1 MQNLQLIKEKL
12 ELLNSKNKV
21 KNLLYLIPK
30 IWVNSFE
37 ISEIESF
44 KLNNPFLDENLTY
57 PQKQKFNSL
66 NNLNNTINVNP
77 YEFYIFIINKL
88 ISFNKSFNKDVS
100 KIENISDSSI
110 KNSELRVYNIFTRYF
125 GAFDHNNNGLID
137 FNQNLNENLNEN
149 INSNTNVKKSK
160 GKLIDKNI
168 ANRNVI
174 TFYDSSENSIN
185 YEFTEFNEL
194 GTFLKA
200 TMLLFYIKTLNIN
213 TVYLLPVFEIGVY
226 GKKGSLGSPYAIKNY
241 YNIEKSQSEFILE
254 LTPEIEFKA
263 FSEACKIL
271 DIKLILEFVFR
282 ITSLDNDWALENPDW
297 FYWIKSSVK
306 MREPDDTSE
315 SKYGSPIFLK
325 RELKEIKDK
334 IEIGDFKNLTPPH
347 ETFRNLFTP
356 IPKKVARVE
365 GKMLGIYDTN
375 KECTIASA
383 FADWP
388 PDDNQPPWADVAY
401 LRLYDNNNFNYVA
414 YNTIRMYDDELA
426 TVKNEVKNLWETL
439 SVIIPHY
446 ISNYGIDGAM
456 IDMGHALPKKL
467 RNQIIKNARNVK
479 EDFIF
484 WEENFG
490 ISQQSKEDGYDACL
504 GYFFLDAHVNYKVKE
519 IIFKT
524 CNGVFEQNFFLT
536 SENHNTLRSAYRC
549 ENEFRLYDNIKDE
562 YTNHLYSKLIYTIT
576 QFLPQI
582 KFIYNGF
589 ELGETLP
596 TNTGLGFNE
605 EHLKEFSNI
614 KLPLF
619 NEEKLPWD
627 YIDVSGN
634 NLNDDISLVNF
645 NTYSK
650 QSIYEYIVTFNS
662 LINSIKSKFSQIMI
676 EYKTFNNYLDFP
688 NSLIY
693 IENIFSDKN
702 QNKFSKLI
710 LIGNFSL
717 ENVVYEFDIS
727 KLFYI
732 NDSYSLTN
740 ISIIVGNDIKF
751 QTEDS
756 FDELNGNDINNN
768 LKLELRPFEFCVLNV
783 SNNENKS

>member
-57 PQKQKFNSL
+57 PQKLKFNSL

-88 ISFNKSFNKDVS
+88 ISYNTL
-100 KIENISDSSI
+100 DSNNQTT
-110 KNSELRVYNIFTRYF
+110 KNHSELRVYNIFTRYF

-137 FNQNLNENLNEN
+137 FNQNLNGNLNEN
-149 INSNTNVKKSK
+149 INSSINVKKSK

-168 ANRNVI
+168 VNKNVI
-174 TFYDSSENSIN
+174 TFYDKNENSIN

-213 TVYLLPVFEIGVY
+213 TVYLLPVFEIGVF

-365 GKMLGIYDTN
+365 GKMYGIYDTN

-426 TVKNEVKNLWETL
+426 TSKNEVNNLWETL
-439 SVIIPHY
+439 SIIIPHY

-490 ISQQSKEDGYDACL
+490 ISQQSKDDGYNACL

-524 CNGVFEQNFFLT
+524 CNGEFEQNFFLT
-536 SENHNTLRSAYRC
+536 SENHNTLRSAYRY
-549 ENEFRLYDNIKDE
+549 ENEFRLNEKYNDKDE
-562 YTNHLYSKLIYTIT
+562 DTNHLYSKLIYTIT

-627 YIDVSGN
+627 YIELSGN
-634 NLNDDISLVNF
+634 NLSDDISLINF
-645 NTYSK
+645 NTYTK
-650 QSIYEYIVTFNS
+650 QSIYEYIITFNS

-717 ENVVYEFDIS
+717 ENVVYEFEIS

-740 ISIIVGNDIKF
+740 ISIIVGNDIEF
-751 QTEDS
+751 QTENS
-756 FDELNGNDINNN
+756 FDEVNGNVINNN
-768 LKLELRPFEFCVLNV
+768 LKLELRPFEFYVLNV